1 MPSRADL
8 AAIRA
13 QIAAVE
19 AGTRSPG
26 GVWRFGEAAI
36 DECFVK
42 GGLALSAWHEITAEG
57 MGGELC
63 AAPAAF
69 AAKIAGAIAGGQ
81 ATGKSGGEVVW
92 VMRRDDLYP
101 PGLAHLGFAAQRL
114 IQVRAQSEDEVLAV
128 LEEALAS
135 RGVAAVIGEA
145 ECVPLT
151 AGRRLQLA
159 CERGAATGFVLA
171 RRPYGVVSRKMT
183 SGGSASASRW
193 RVGPASSARGE
204 GGLGLGAA
212 RWTVELERCRG
223 GRPGAW
229 ILEEII
235 DGPHPFRLAAEM
247 ADHGLASPQR
257 LRRAG

>member
-8 AAIRA
+8 ATIRA

-36 DECFVK
+36 DGCFVK
-42 GGLALSAWHEITAEG
+42 GGLALSAWHEIAADG
-57 MGGELC
+57 MGAELC

-69 AAKIAGAIAGGQ
+69 AAQIAGAL
-81 ATGKSGGEVVW
+81 ATAGKSGGEVVW

-145 ECVPLT
+145 EYVPLT

-159 CERGAATGFVLA
+159 CERGGATGFVLA
-171 RRPYGVVSRKMT
+171 RRPYGLASRKVMG
-183 SGGSASASRW
+183 GGSASASRW
-193 RVGPASSARGE
+193 RVGPAPSARGE

-212 RWTVELERCRG
+212 RWTVALERCRG

-229 ILEEII
+229 ILEETA
-235 DGPHPFRLAAEM
+235 DGPHPFRLAAEV
-247 ADHGLASPQR
+247 ADHGLAPPQP